1 MTVKITEHSVPADA
15 ARIRQEV
22 FVDEQ
27 GFVDEF
33 DEADERS
40 VHFVMYD
47 GDEPVATLR
56 YFDEEEGS
64 VHVGRVAV
72 KRQRRGEGLGRY
84 LMEYAFK
91 KAKEAGAEAMSVSA
105 QEDKSG
111 FYLSCGFEPTGRR
124 FFEQGCPHVDMIKK
138 L

>member
-1 MTVKITEHSVPADA
+1 M
-15 ARIRQEV
+15 
-22 FVDEQ
+22 
-27 GFVDEF
+27 
-33 DEADERS
+33 
-40 VHFVMYD
+40 
-47 GDEPVATLR
+47 
-56 YFDEEEGS
+56 
-64 VHVGRVAV
+64 HVGRVAV

-124 FFEQGCPHVDMIKK
+124 FFEQGNQPDFGQKCDSGYEYCHDSRRGND
-138 L
+138 